1 MHEYTKTT
9 IDGIEYA
16 IYKDEKHIHQFPFID
31 DADAQRQ
38 ISEFLEICHIEEVK
52 HEYPDTWD
60 FELEKEANR
69 LTEEVSLEP
78 IFNLP
83 IENTEE
89 I

>member
-38 ISEFLEICHIEEVK
+38 ISQFLEICHIEEVK

-60 FELEKEANR
+60 FELEKEGNR

-83 IENTEE
+83 IENSEE